1 MLHFAHR
8 TAPDQKYTD
17 LNPDLVSWPARVRLA
32 AENGYFEFRGSQIE
46 LELSELRQTYTIE
59 GGDEIAIF
67 NGAPVSN
74 PSIQTPLWS
83 GTVDPAKITR
93 DEITH
98 RLSFRVLQHGSLLNT
113 IFAGLD
119 DWTLDSGSQL
129 ETIPGRPYRY
139 KGTADQWLRQIT
151 ESGAGN
157 NVIESENETVY
168 YTPTAKDALTDPLYK
183 SKFAE
188 KVHHFHTGNKI
199 LGGVEWPFPNSTGD
213 DGSTIWTGPFKQHYR
228 PNFDVEPENWDN
240 YVNGVSFDAG
250 SYVRNKDMR
259 FGFRRQDIAEIL
271 SDLINQFNRTARFP
285 LAFDPDTD
293 CSILSP
299 RIEQVIEII
308 QRNPRAGYIDLY
320 FAGWQGNPLYHRVF
334 VLVNYLEDSAT
345 VRAALYVIEN
355 ETELTPI
362 MEDIAA
368 YPDYRWPGDQEPY
381 NRGFRFAHESLSR
394 SQANSVIFYT
404 YSVGGRP
411 IEGESG
417 SALRFTI
424 AHADVNIINLST
436 SQLTHSTWDERLGDY
451 ELHGANDPILRRSAI
466 FNGTDFSHMREPVG
480 PGVWG
485 DPTPPERLPLQAAE
499 DDNRR
504 LYRVNQR
511 TGLTVSGALFDR
523 VAIDAEDARLSTL
536 ITDLAKLTNSR
547 WWITPDR
554 RLKFM
559 SRQLTG
565 PQRAVP
571 SASLRRPARTF
582 TRSFEQESPPAI
594 SQNLVVPQNYQQA
607 LDQWYRDEILPN
619 SATGRDLAVTLSDLS
634 DVALHDHLLVEGD
647 ATPSAVTSID
657 IVGDNTLEITTE
669 TPIVPA
675 P

>member
-59 GGDEIAIF
+59 GGDEIALF
-67 NGAPVSN
+67 NGPPVSN

-139 KGTADQWLRQIT
+139 KGTADQWLRVANDDSTFKENI
-151 ESGAGN
+151 
-157 NVIESENETVY
+157 IESENETVY
-168 YTPTAKDALTDPLYK
+168 ITPTAKDALTDSLYQ
-183 SKFAE
+183 SKFLK
-188 KVHHFHTGNKI
+188 KVYHYHTGHRT
-199 LGGVEWPFPNSTGD
+199 LGGVEYPYPQRYADPGGD
-213 DGSTIWTGPFKQHYR
+213 SGPLTIWTGAFRPHYR
-228 PNFDVEPENWDN
+228 PDFDRPASEWPEED
-240 YVNGVSFDAG
+240 GAIITQAG
-250 SYVRNKDMR
+250 AYLRNQKPVLD
-259 FGFRRQDIAEIL
+259 FYRQDIPEIL
-271 SDLINQFNRTARFP
+271 ADLVNQFNRTARFP
-285 LAFDPDTD
+285 LAFDPDSD
-293 CSILSP
+293 CTIISP
-299 RIEQVIEII
+299 AVEAEIEILKRRPDVAFI
-308 QRNPRAGYIDLY
+308 DLRVRLSKLFALVNFKDDPPRARQEMRFNLY
-320 FAGWQGNPLYHRVF
+320 M
-334 VLVNYLEDSAT
+334 
-345 VRAALYVIEN
+345 IEN
-355 ETELTPI
+355 ESAATPLL
-362 MEDIAA
+362 EDAHGL
-368 YPDYRWPGDQEPY
+368 RSNCWPT
-381 NRGFRFAHESLSR
+381 FAD
-394 SQANSVIFYT
+394 
-404 YSVGGRP
+404 G
-411 IEGESG
+411 
-417 SALRFTI
+417 LRFRRNFADPASSTI
-424 AHADVNIINLST
+424 ILYSLALSEPDGGPRSFIVFSYNFT
-436 SQLTHSTWDERLGDY
+436 AGSPSDIRGPFAWPILEPLGDFPDS
-451 ELHGANDPILRRSAI
+451 NILNRSANFVSSTTGQAYI
-466 FNGTDFSHMREPVG
+466 RESAGAGPVL
-480 PGVWG
+480 
-485 DPTPPERLPLQAAE
+485 PPEAE
-499 DDNRR
+499 PATQETSNNRTF
-504 LYRVNQR
+504 R
-511 TGLTVSGALFDR
+511 TQQGGLTVTGALFDR
-523 VAIDAEDARLSTL
+523 VAIDAEDARISTL
-536 ITDLAKLTNSR
+536 ISDLAKLTNSR

-571 SASLRRPARTF
+571 SYSLRRPARTF

-634 DVALHDHLLVEGD
+634 EVALHDHLLVDGNNS
-647 ATPSAVTSID
+647 PSAVTTID